1 MSDDDRDLRNAFARL
16 RESEMR
22 SVPAF
27 AVHDRQRTHVRRLAF
42 AAALLL
48 VVVVA
53 GGYVARRALQ
63 RQPSSSPANVTL
75 STWRAPTDFLL
86 RTPGREL
93 VESTPRLE
101 SQPPVIHTTGG
112 RS

>member
-1 MSDDDRDLRNAFARL
+1 MTDDDLRESFRRL
-16 RESEMR
+16 REAESR
-22 SVPAF
+22 AVPPFRIATRRGR
-27 AVHDRQRTHVRRLAF
+27 AWRLAF

-48 VVVVA
+48 VVIGFGVLT
-53 GGYVARRALQ
+53 RTKP
-63 RQPSSSPANVTL
+63 QPAVPAASL

-93 VESTPRLE
+93 VNSTPRLKPE
-101 SQPPVIHTTGG
+101 IPGG